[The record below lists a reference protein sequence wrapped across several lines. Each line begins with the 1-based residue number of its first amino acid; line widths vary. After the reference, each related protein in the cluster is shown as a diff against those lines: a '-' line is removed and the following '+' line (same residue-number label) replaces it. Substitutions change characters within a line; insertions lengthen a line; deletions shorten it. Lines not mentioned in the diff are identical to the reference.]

1 MDRPPTREEAHAPDY
16 KNTTFERPC
25 LACGYDLR
33 GLGEEARCPECGLLN
48 VSEGFRSQVQEE
60 FDSGRRSFS
69 SPLTPWK
76 PRLPGWFWALD
87 RDADLSVCA
96 KRACFNVVG
105 FYVVVV
111 LLLLASS
118 SVAIRQ
124 TNTVSWTDPESNAPK
139 SFSCDVHHRFLLIG
153 QGSLNEYFE
162 IPNRLQ
168 QFGIRPSWNFGASFV
183 FSGPA
188 EMSPRYLCAVLI
200 IAAFLLVSLLLPGL
214 LGIATQIRKG
224 LPDYAS
230 PRRSVWS
237 ALLLETQ
244 LLWHFAIAF
253 LLFAGV
259 EVALRHTAYLN
270 FRGGLF
276 QREILLILAASISLQ
291 LYAAALWI
299 GPVRSDFT
307 NQLIRSRRHA
317 ARIVVMYA
325 LVFPVILLIAT
336 VLLISFAVNPMYDL

>member
-1 MDRPPTREEAHAPDY
+1 MDRPPTWEEANAPDY
-16 KNTTFERPC
+16 TNTTFERLC

-48 VSEGFRSQVQEE
+48 VPEGYRSHLQEE

-69 SPLTPWK
+69 SPLAPWA
-76 PRLPGWFWALD
+76 PRPLGWFWSLD
-87 RDADLSVCA
+87 RDSDRRACA
-96 KRACFNVVG
+96 RRACFNVTG
-105 FYVVVV
+105 FYLAVV
-111 LLLLASS
+111 LILLASS

-124 TNTVSWTDPESNAPK
+124 TNTVSWTDPESNATK
-139 SFSCDVHHRFLLIG
+139 SFSCDVYHRFLLIG
-153 QGSLNEYFE
+153 QGSLSEYFE

-168 QFGIRPSWNFGASFV
+168 QFGIRPKWNVVSSLV

-188 EMSPRYLCAVLI
+188 EMSPRYISVLLI
-200 IAAFLLVSLLLPGL
+200 IAAFLVAALLLPGL

-224 LPDYAS
+224 LPDYAT

-244 LLWHFAIAF
+244 ILWHFAVAF
-253 LLFAGV
+253 LLFTAV
-259 EVALRHTAYLN
+259 EVALRHTAYFN
-270 FRGGLF
+270 FRLGSFRAELY
-276 QREILLILAASISLQ
+276 LIVGAAFGLQ

-307 NQLIRSRRHA
+307 HQLIRSRRHA
-317 ARIVVMYA
+317 VRIVAMYA
-325 LVFPVILLIAT
+325 VVFPVILLVTT